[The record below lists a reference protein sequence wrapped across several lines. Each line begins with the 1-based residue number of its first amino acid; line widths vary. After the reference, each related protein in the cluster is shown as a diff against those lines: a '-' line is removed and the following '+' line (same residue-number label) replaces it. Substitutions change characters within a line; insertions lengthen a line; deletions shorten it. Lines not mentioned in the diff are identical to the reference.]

1 MNVSA
6 SINKRNTLEV
16 TGLERDY
23 YLIFNPIL
31 VEIKTPLSLV
41 QLGSN
46 KTGLA
51 SIKLS
56 HEGKEIDLRVTLVN
70 GKAIIRVDEAIQ
82 SIITPPKLQQN
93 GMNQEGLYRVQV
105 SVSATIGSVVHA
117 RAFSKY
123 FVYGGSD
130 FSSVKHT
137 TNNYVSSGLTSVK
150 YPFFKGYTNYVYAVV
165 GGNIIPFIVRE
176 GLVGGDGDTATLR
189 GYDSININLS
199 NNCDMITEL
208 QYRNRSGGVNLWV
221 FNNYTIKP
229 KGKNTSYT
237 NPINDFKYQ
246 ERGELGYDITLH
258 SKADKRLRN
267 YIENVI
273 ASQEIRIRGLNI
285 DDFDNAE
292 VKPNNKE
299 WLNLT
304 YESLSITETHKQ
316 YMDIELKLSI

>member
-1 MNVSA
+1 MNKFDKA
-6 SINKRNTLEV
+6 SLRSFKV
-16 TGLERDY
+16 TGLENDY
-23 YLIFNPIL
+23 YLMFNPIL
-31 VEIKTPLSLV
+31 VNIS
-41 QLGSN
+41 SN
-46 KTGLA
+46 YFGALDKSIATGLA
-51 SIKLS
+51 RVKLS
-56 HEGKEIDLRVTLVN
+56 HKGLTIELSVTMIN
-70 GKAIIRVDEAIQ
+70 GGGLIRIDEAIQ
-82 SIITPPKLQQN
+82 SIITPPELQQN
-93 GMNQEGLYRVQV
+93 GMAQEGLYRVQV
-105 SVSATIGSVVHA
+105 DVSVTSNGVVNTK
-117 RAFSKY
+117 AFNKY

-130 FSSVKHT
+130 FSKLKHT
-137 TNNYVSSGLTSVK
+137 TNNYISSGLTSVK

-189 GYDSININLS
+189 GYDSINVNLS

-273 ASQEIRIRGLNI
+273 ASQEIRIRGLDI
-285 DDFDNAE
+285 DDFDNRD

>member
-1 MNVSA
+1 MSVSA
-6 SINKRNTLEV
+6 SISKINTLEV
-16 TGLERDY
+16 IGLERDY
-23 YLIFNPIL
+23 YLMFNPIL
-31 VEIKTPLSLV
+31 VEIKTPLILAH
-41 QLGSN
+41 QKSN
-46 KTGLA
+46 VTGLA
-51 SIKLS
+51 SVKLS

-70 GKAIIRVDEAIQ
+70 GKAIIRIDEAIQ

-93 GMNQEGLYRVQV
+93 GMSQEGLYRVQV
-105 SVSATIGSVVHA
+105 SVSATIRNVAYA
-117 RAFSKY
+117 RAFNKY

-137 TNNYVSSGLTSVK
+137 TNNYVVLGLTSVNV
-150 YPFFKGYTNYVYAVV
+150 PFFEGYLNYVYSVYQGV
-165 GGNIIPFIVRE
+165 
-176 GLVGGDGDTATLR
+176 LR
-189 GYDSININLS
+189 PSLIRDISGVKVNLS

-208 QYRNRSGGVNLWV
+208 QYRNRLGGVNLWV
-221 FNNYTIKP
+221 FNNYKIKP
-229 KGKNTSYT
+229 KGKSTSYT
-237 NPINDFKYQ
+237 NPINDYKYQ
-246 ERGELGYDITLH
+246 ERGKLGYDITLH

-273 ASQEIRIRGLNI
+273 ASQEIRIRGLDI
-285 DDFDNAE
+285 DDFDNRD

>member
-1 MNVSA
+1 MNSFDKASSIKSIEVS
-6 SINKRNTLEV
+6 
-16 TGLERDY
+16 GLERDY
-23 YLIFNPIL
+23 YLMFNPIL
-31 VEIKTPLSLV
+31 IEIKTPLSLV
-41 QLGSN
+41 QQNSN
-46 KTGLA
+46 RTGLA
-51 SIKLS
+51 SVKLS
-56 HEGKEIDLRVTLVN
+56 HEGKEIDLRVTIVN
-70 GKAIIRVDEAIQ
+70 GKAIIRIDEAIQ

-105 SVSATIGSVVHA
+105 SVSATIGGVVHA

-137 TNNYVSSGLTSVK
+137 TNNYISSGLTSVNV
-150 YPFFKGYTNYVYAVV
+150 PFFEGYLNYVYSVYQ
-165 GGNIIPFIVRE
+165 GI
-176 GLVGGDGDTATLR
+176 LR
-189 GYDSININLS
+189 PSLIRDISGVKVNLS

-208 QYRNRSGGVNLWV
+208 QYRNRLGGVNLWV

-258 SKADKRLRN
+258 SKADKRIRN

-273 ASQEIRIRGLNI
+273 ASQEIRIRGLDI
-285 DDFDNAE
+285 DDFDNRD

-299 WLNLT
+299 WLNLN